1 MILEVASVAFLQIV
15 FISWGKMNEA
25 DVEDCTET
33 ATAISCNGL
42 LHSITKQATLRT
54 TLGQL
59 TNRATLALARGFLR
73 DQNSK
78 RG

>member
-1 MILEVASVAFLQIV
+1 MVLEVESVASLQVV
-15 FISWGKMNEA
+15 FISWVKMNKA
-25 DVEDCTET
+25 DADDCTET

-42 LHSITKQATLRT
+42 LHLITKQATLRM

-73 DQNSK
+73 DQNS
-78 RG
+78 RCG